1 MNFLIPP
8 SLSGCGVTS
17 IVMAEVINEIVA
29 QWVRAS
35 LRACVVLN
43 MSPRTYSITVLV
55 FSPPSRSLVQ
65 GGSLLTIRSTQPFV
79 RIV

>member
-8 SLSGCGVTS
+8 SLSGCGVIS

-43 MSPRTYSITVLV
+43 MLPHIYL
-55 FSPPSRSLVQ
+55 F
-65 GGSLLTIRSTQPFV
+65 SLLVLHEGPWSKMTAY
-79 RIV
+79 